1 MKKHYNPLARSLS
14 LAILFLSCSGPGE
27 EVREEHPLYSIDQF
41 YENGQIYGGSFSHD
55 GKQLLVTSKATGILN
70 AHALATDGSADIAL
84 TESET
89 ESAIAVSF
97 FPKDNRILYRMDE
110 GGNENNRLILLDEN
124 GNSKDL
130 ITGDSIRNQF
140 GGWSRDEMRMFYIS
154 NKRDKRF
161 MDLYQMSIASM
172 DTELPIGEMIYQ
184 NKDGLDM
191 ESISND
197 ERYYVL
203 TRANTSKDN
212 DMFLYDRETKEMI
225 SLSDQEEDATFSPMY
240 FDVKD
245 EYLYYTT
252 NLGNEYAYLARYSMA
267 DGTVETVYETNWDV
281 WYAYES
287 YNGKYQVIAVN
298 DDAQTK
304 LTITDQA
311 TGEKLTLPEVD
322 GDITSVSIS
331 RDEDQIRLTVSASTS
346 PSNIYV
352 YKFENKKLTKLTDTL
367 NPELDES
374 SLVTAEVVRFT
385 SFDGLEIPAI
395 YYQPKTASVYNKV
408 PGLVWVHGGPGGQS
422 RTGYFSLIQYL
433 VNQGYAIL
441 EVNNRGSSGYG
452 KTFNHM
458 DDKNHGDKDL
468 KDCIAGKTFLESTGV
483 IDMDKVGIIGGSYGG
498 YMTMAALTFAPEEF
512 DVGINIF
519 GVTNWLRTLKGI
531 PPHWESF
538 KKALYDEMGDPYT
551 EDSVRLYEISP
562 LFYTQNVTKP
572 LMVLQ
577 GVNDIRVIQAESDE
591 IVAGV
596 RANGVPV
603 EYVLFDDEGHGF
615 RKKENEINGYGQIR
629 AFLDKYL
636 KGESEAVPEDD
647 ATGG

>member
-1 MKKHYNPLARSLS
+1 MKSTNYLAC
-14 LAILFLSCSGPGE
+14 ILILLFTACSSYE
-27 EVREEHPLYSIDQF
+27 TTQEEHPLYSIDQF
-41 YENGQIYGGSFSHD
+41 YENEQIYGGSFSHD
-55 GKQLLVTSKATGILN
+55 GEQLLVTSKATGILN
-70 AHALATDGSADIAL
+70 AHALATDGSANIAL
-84 TESET
+84 TESTT

-110 GGNENNRLILLDEN
+110 GGNENNRLILLDES

-130 ITGDSIRNQF
+130 VTGDSIRNQF
-140 GGWSRDEMRMFYIS
+140 GGWSRDLERMYYLS

-161 MDLYQMSIASM
+161 MDMYQMSIASM
-172 DTELPIGEMIYQ
+172 DEELPIGELIYQ
-184 NKDGLDM
+184 NNDGLNIG
-191 ESISND
+191 SISTN

-203 TRANTSKDN
+203 TRANTSADN
-212 DMFLYDRETKEMI
+212 DMYLYDRETDETI
-225 SLSDQEEDATFSPMY
+225 SLSDQEEDALFSPQF
-240 FDVKD
+240 FDLEDK
-245 EYLYYTT
+245 YLYYTT
-252 NLGNEYAYLARYSMA
+252 DLNNEYTYLARYSME
-267 DGTVETVYETNWDV
+267 DGSIEKVFETDWDV

-287 YNGKYQVIAVN
+287 YNGKYRVIGVN
-298 DDAQTK
+298 EDARTK
-304 LTITDQA
+304 LYLTDQ
-311 TGEKLTLPEVD
+311 TTDEKVNLPDVN

-331 RDEDQIRLTVSASTS
+331 RDEKRIRLTVSASTS

-352 YKFENKKLTKLTDTL
+352 YNFESQELTKLTDTL
-367 NPELDES
+367 NPDLDES
-374 SLVTAEVVRFT
+374 SLVIAEVVRFK

-395 YYQPKTASVYNKV
+395 YYQPKTASTYNKV
-408 PGLVWVHGGPGGQS
+408 PALIWVHGGPGGQS

-433 VNQGYAIL
+433 ANQGYAIL
-441 EVNNRGSSGYG
+441 AVNNRGSSGYG
-452 KTFNHM
+452 KTFNQM
-458 DDKNHGDKDL
+458 DNQNHGDKDL
-468 KDCIAGKTFLESTGV
+468 KDCIAGKSFFESTGV
-483 IDMDKVGIIGGSYGG
+483 IDMEKIGIIGASYGG

-512 DVGINIF
+512 NVGVNIF

-538 KKALYDEMGDPYT
+538 KKSLYDEMGDPNT

-562 LFYTQNVTKP
+562 LFHTQRVTKP

-577 GVNDIRVIQAESDE
+577 GANDIRVIQAESDE

-615 RKKENEINGYGQIR
+615 RKRENEISGYGQIK

-636 KGESEAVPEDD
+636 KGEEETEDD
-647 ATGG
+647 TDESVTDD